1 MSIFHLKP
9 LRQQTDE
16 QLMARAAAG
25 KAPLASPEG
34 DKAFE
39 ELYRRYA
46 RRLKGFFFMQLG
58 GDEELAAD
66 ATHDVFLRAYEA
78 RSRYLEGRSVST
90 WLFTIAYNIC
100 RNHYRS
106 NAYEAQPLATL
117 DAEPLSD
124 QQIEVQLDQATLD
137 QALAQ
142 VLAELPAPLH
152 QLFSLH
158 YQEELT
164 IPQVAEI
171 VGIPEGTVKS
181 RLHKTMNII
190 RKKLKKY
197 ENK

>member
-1 MSIFHLKP
+1 MRIFHLKP
-9 LRQQTDE
+9 LRQLTDE
-16 QLMARAAAG
+16 QLMARAKAG
-25 KAPLASPEG
+25 NDA
-34 DKAFE
+34 AFE
-39 ELYRRYA
+39 ELYHRFA
-46 RRLKGFFFMQLG
+46 RRLKGFFFLQLG

-78 RSRYLEGRSVST
+78 RNRYQEGKNVST

-106 NAYEAQPLATL
+106 NAYETQLSVTL
-117 DAEPLSD
+117 DAEPISD
-124 QQIEVQLDQATLD
+124 EQIEVQLDAAALD
-137 QALAQ
+137 DALAQ
-142 VLAELPAPLH
+142 VLSELPPPLH

-190 RKKLKKY
+190 RKKLKRY
-197 ENK
+197 EHH

>member
-1 MSIFHLKP
+1 MRIFHLKP
-9 LRQQTDE
+9 LRQLTDE
-16 QLMARAAAG
+16 QLMARAKAG
-25 KAPLASPEG
+25 NDA
-34 DKAFE
+34 AFE
-39 ELYRRYA
+39 ELYHRYA
-46 RRLKGFFFMQLG
+46 RRLKGFFFLQLG

-66 ATHDVFLRAYEA
+66 ATHDVFLRTYEA
-78 RSRYLEGRSVST
+78 RNRYQEGKSVST

-106 NAYEAQPLATL
+106 NAYETQLLATL
-117 DAEPLSD
+117 DAEPISD
-124 QQIEVQLDQATLD
+124 EQIDVQLDAAALD
-137 QALAQ
+137 DALAQ
-142 VLAELPAPLH
+142 VLSELPPPLH

-190 RKKLKKY
+190 RKKLKRY
-197 ENK
+197 ENH

>member
-1 MSIFHLKP
+1 MRIFHLKP
-9 LRQQTDE
+9 LRHLTDE
-16 QLMARAAAG
+16 QLMARAKAG
-25 KAPLASPEG
+25 NDA
-34 DKAFE
+34 AFE
-39 ELYRRYA
+39 ELYHRYA
-46 RRLKGFFFMQLG
+46 RRLKGFFFLQLG

-78 RSRYLEGRSVST
+78 RNRYQEGKNVST

-106 NAYEAQPLATL
+106 NAYETQLSATL
-117 DAEPLSD
+117 DAEPISD
-124 QQIEVQLDQATLD
+124 EQIEVQLDAAALD
-137 QALAQ
+137 DALAQ
-142 VLAELPAPLH
+142 VLSELPPPLH

-190 RKKLKKY
+190 RKKLKRY
-197 ENK
+197 EHH

>member
-1 MSIFHLKP
+1 MSIFRLHP

-16 QLMARAAAG
+16 QLMAKAAKG
-25 KAPLASPEG
+25 S
-34 DKAFE
+34 DTAFE

-46 RRLKGFFFMQLG
+46 RRLKGFFFLQLG

-78 RSRYLEGRSVST
+78 RSRYQEGRRVDT

-106 NAYEAQPLATL
+106 NAYEAQLLATL
-117 DAEPLSD
+117 DAEPVTD
-124 QQIEVQLDQATLD
+124 QQIEVQLDQAALD
-137 QALAQ
+137 EALVQ
-142 VLAELPAPLH
+142 VLSELPAPLH
-152 QLFSLH
+152 QIFSLH

-164 IPQVAEI
+164 IPQIAEI
-171 VGIPEGTVKS
+171 VGVPEGTVKS

-197 ENK
+197 ENH

>member
-9 LRQQTDE
+9 LRQLSDE
-16 QLMARAAAG
+16 ELMARAAAG
-25 KAPLASPEG
+25 N
-34 DKAFE
+34 DRAFE

-46 RRLKGFFFMQLG
+46 RRLKGFFFLQLG

-78 RSRYLEGRSVST
+78 RSRYREGRSVST
-90 WLFTIAYNIC
+90 WLFTIAYNLC

-106 NAYEAQPLATL
+106 NAYETQLLATL
-117 DAEPLSD
+117 DAEPISE

-137 QALAQ
+137 EALTQ

-197 ENK
+197 EK

>member
-1 MSIFHLKP
+1 MSIFQLKP
-9 LRQQTDE
+9 LRHQSDE
-16 QLMARAAAG
+16 QVMARAA
-25 KAPLASPEG
+25 EG
-34 DKAFE
+34 SDTAFE

-78 RSRYLEGRSVST
+78 RTRYQEGCNVST
-90 WLFTIAYNIC
+90 WIFTIAYNIC

-106 NAYEAQPLATL
+106 NAYEEQMLANL
-117 DAEPLSD
+117 DAEPISE
-124 QQIEVQLDQATLD
+124 QQIEVELDAAALD
-137 QALAQ
+137 EALQQ
-142 VLAELPAPLH
+142 VLSELPAPLH
-152 QLFSLH
+152 QIFSLH

-171 VGIPEGTVKS
+171 VSIPAGTVKS

-190 RKKLKKY
+190 RKKLKEY
-197 ENK
+197 EDK

>member
-1 MSIFHLKP
+1 MRIFHLKP
-9 LRQQTDE
+9 LRQLTDE
-16 QLMARAAAG
+16 QLMARA
-25 KAPLASPEG
+25 KADNDA
-34 DKAFE
+34 AFE
-39 ELYRRYA
+39 ELYHRFA
-46 RRLKGFFFMQLG
+46 RRLKGFFFLQLG

-78 RSRYLEGRSVST
+78 RNRYQEGKSVST

-106 NAYEAQPLATL
+106 NAYEMQLLATL
-117 DAEPLSD
+117 DAEPISEE
-124 QQIEVQLDQATLD
+124 QIEIQLDAAALD
-137 QALAQ
+137 EALAQ
-142 VLAELPAPLH
+142 VLSELPPPLH

-190 RKKLKKY
+190 RKKLKRY
-197 ENK
+197 EHH

>member
-1 MSIFHLKP
+1 MRIFHLKP
-9 LRQQTDE
+9 LRQLTDE
-16 QLMARAAAG
+16 QLMARAKAG
-25 KAPLASPEG
+25 N
-34 DKAFE
+34 DTAFE
-39 ELYRRYA
+39 ELYHRFA
-46 RRLKGFFFMQLG
+46 RRLKGFFFLQLG

-66 ATHDVFLRAYEA
+66 ATHDVFLRVYEA
-78 RSRYLEGRSVST
+78 RNRYQEGKSVST

-106 NAYEAQPLATL
+106 NAYETQLSATL
-117 DAEPLSD
+117 DAEPISEE
-124 QQIEVQLDQATLD
+124 QIEVQLDAAALD
-137 QALAQ
+137 EALAQ
-142 VLAELPAPLH
+142 VLSELPPPLH

-190 RKKLKKY
+190 RKKLKRY
-197 ENK
+197 EHH

>member
-9 LRQQTDE
+9 LRQLTDE
-16 QLMARAAAG
+16 QLMARA
-25 KAPLASPEG
+25 KADNDA
-34 DKAFE
+34 AFE

-46 RRLKGFFFMQLG
+46 RRLKGFFFLQLG

-78 RSRYLEGRSVST
+78 RNRYQEDKNVST

-106 NAYEAQPLATL
+106 NAYEMELLATL
-117 DAEPLSD
+117 DAEPISEEP
-124 QQIEVQLDQATLD
+124 IEVLLDAASLD
-137 QALAQ
+137 NALAR
-142 VLAELPAPLH
+142 VLSELPPPLH

-190 RKKLKKY
+190 RKKLKRY
-197 ENK
+197 EHH

>member
-16 QLMARAAAG
+16 QLMTRAAAG
-25 KAPLASPEG
+25 S
-34 DKAFE
+34 DTAFE

-78 RSRYLEGRSVST
+78 RDRYQEGRKVDT

-106 NAYEAQPLATL
+106 NAYEAQLMASL
-117 DAEPLSD
+117 DAEPVTD
-124 QQIEVQLDQATLD
+124 QQIEVELDAALLD
-137 QALAQ
+137 EALAQ
-142 VLAELPAPLH
+142 VLSELPAPLH

-164 IPQVAEI
+164 IPQIAEI
-171 VGIPEGTVKS
+171 VGIAEGTVKS
-181 RLHKTMNII
+181 RLHKTMNMNMI
-190 RKKLKKY
+190 RNKLKNY
-197 ENK
+197 ANNK

>member
-1 MSIFHLKP
+1 MRIFHLKP
-9 LRQQTDE
+9 LHQLTDE
-16 QLMARAAAG
+16 QLMARAKAG
-25 KAPLASPEG
+25 NDA
-34 DKAFE
+34 AFE
-39 ELYRRYA
+39 ELYHRYA
-46 RRLKGFFFMQLG
+46 RRLKGFFFLQLG

-78 RSRYLEGRSVST
+78 RNRYQEGKNVST

-106 NAYEAQPLATL
+106 NAYETQLSATL
-117 DAEPLSD
+117 DTEPISD
-124 QQIEVQLDQATLD
+124 EQIEVQLDAAALD
-137 QALAQ
+137 DALAQ
-142 VLAELPAPLH
+142 VLSELPPPLH

-190 RKKLKKY
+190 RKKLKRY
-197 ENK
+197 EHH

>member
-1 MSIFHLKP
+1 MRIFHLKP
-9 LRQQTDE
+9 LRQLTDE
-16 QLMARAAAG
+16 QLMARAKAG
-25 KAPLASPEG
+25 NDA
-34 DKAFE
+34 AFE
-39 ELYRRYA
+39 ELYHRYA
-46 RRLKGFFFMQLG
+46 RRLKGFFFLQLG
-58 GDEELAAD
+58 GDEELSAD

-78 RSRYLEGRSVST
+78 RNRYQEGKSVST

-106 NAYEAQPLATL
+106 NAYETQLLATL
-117 DAEPLSD
+117 DAEPISNE
-124 QQIEVQLDQATLD
+124 QIEVQLDAAALD
-137 QALAQ
+137 DALAQ
-142 VLAELPAPLH
+142 VLSELPPPLH

-190 RKKLKKY
+190 RKKLKRY
-197 ENK
+197 EHH

>member
-9 LRQQTDE
+9 LRQLSDE
-16 QLMARAAAG
+16 ELMAQAAAG
-25 KAPLASPEG
+25 S
-34 DKAFE
+34 DRAFE

-46 RRLKGFFFMQLG
+46 RRLKGFFFLQLG

-78 RSRYLEGRSVST
+78 LSRYQEGRSVST
-90 WLFTIAYNIC
+90 WLFTIAYNLC

-106 NAYEAQPLATL
+106 NAYEAQLLATL
-117 DAEPLSD
+117 DAEPISE

-137 QALAQ
+137 EALAQ

>member
-1 MSIFHLKP
+1 MSIFRLHP

-16 QLMARAAAG
+16 QLMAKAAKG
-25 KAPLASPEG
+25 S
-34 DKAFE
+34 DTAFE

-46 RRLKGFFFMQLG
+46 RRLKGFFFLQLG

-78 RSRYLEGRSVST
+78 RSRYQEGRRVDT

-106 NAYEAQPLATL
+106 NAYEAELLATL
-117 DAEPLSD
+117 DAEPVAD
-124 QQIEVQLDQATLD
+124 QQIVVQLDQAALD
-137 QALAQ
+137 EALTQ

-152 QLFSLH
+152 QIFSLH

-164 IPQVAEI
+164 IPQIAEI
-171 VGIPEGTVKS
+171 VGVPEGTVKS

-197 ENK
+197 ENH

>member
-9 LRQQTDE
+9 LRQLVDE
-16 QLMARAAAG
+16 ELMARAAAG
-25 KAPLASPEG
+25 S
-34 DKAFE
+34 DRAFE
-39 ELYRRYA
+39 ELYLRYA
-46 RRLKGFFFMQLG
+46 RRLKGFFFLQLG

-78 RSRYLEGRSVST
+78 RSRYQEGRSVST
-90 WLFTIAYNIC
+90 WLFTIAYNLC

-106 NAYEAQPLATL
+106 NAYEAQLLATL
-117 DAEPLSD
+117 DAEPAD
-124 QQIEVQLDQATLD
+124 EAPIEVQMDAATLD
-137 QALAQ
+137 EALAQ

>member
-1 MSIFHLKP
+1 MSIFRLHP

-16 QLMARAAAG
+16 QLMAKAAKG
-25 KAPLASPEG
+25 S
-34 DKAFE
+34 DTAFE

-46 RRLKGFFFMQLG
+46 RRLKGFFFLQLG

-78 RSRYLEGRSVST
+78 RSRYQEGRRVDT

-106 NAYEAQPLATL
+106 NAYEAELLATL
-117 DAEPLSD
+117 DAEPVAD
-124 QQIEVQLDQATLD
+124 QQIEVQLDQAALD
-137 QALAQ
+137 EALTQ

-152 QLFSLH
+152 QIFSLH

-164 IPQVAEI
+164 IPQIAEI
-171 VGIPEGTVKS
+171 VGVPEGTVKS
-181 RLHKTMNII
+181 RLHKTMNIT

-197 ENK
+197 ENH

>member
-1 MSIFHLKP
+1 MSIFRLRP

-16 QLMARAAAG
+16 QLMAKAAKG
-25 KAPLASPEG
+25 S
-34 DKAFE
+34 DTAFE

-46 RRLKGFFFMQLG
+46 RRLTGFFFLQLG

-78 RSRYLEGRSVST
+78 RSRYQEERRVDT

-106 NAYEAQPLATL
+106 NAYEAQLLATL
-117 DAEPLSD
+117 DAEPVTD
-124 QQIEVQLDQATLD
+124 QQIEVQLDQASLD
-137 QALAQ
+137 EALAQ

-152 QLFSLH
+152 QIFSLH

-164 IPQVAEI
+164 IPQIAEI
-171 VGIPEGTVKS
+171 VGVPEGTIKS

-197 ENK
+197 ENH

>member
-1 MSIFHLKP
+1 MSIFRLRP

-16 QLMARAAAG
+16 QLMAKAAKG
-25 KAPLASPEG
+25 S
-34 DKAFE
+34 DTAFE

-46 RRLKGFFFMQLG
+46 RRLTGFFFLQLG

-78 RSRYLEGRSVST
+78 RSRYQEERRVDT

-106 NAYEAQPLATL
+106 NAYEAQLLATL
-117 DAEPLSD
+117 DAEPVTD
-124 QQIEVQLDQATLD
+124 QQIEVQLDQAALD
-137 QALAQ
+137 EALAQ

-152 QLFSLH
+152 QIFSLH

-164 IPQVAEI
+164 IPQIAEI
-171 VGIPEGTVKS
+171 VGVPEGTIKS

-190 RKKLKKY
+190 RKKIKKY
-197 ENK
+197 ENH

>member
-1 MSIFHLKP
+1 MRIFHLKP
-9 LRQQTDE
+9 LRQLTDE
-16 QLMARAAAG
+16 QLMARAKAG
-25 KAPLASPEG
+25 NDA
-34 DKAFE
+34 AFE
-39 ELYRRYA
+39 ELYHRYA
-46 RRLKGFFFMQLG
+46 RRLKGFFFLQLG

-78 RSRYLEGRSVST
+78 RNRYQEGKNVST

-106 NAYEAQPLATL
+106 NAYETQLSATL
-117 DAEPLSD
+117 DAEPISEE
-124 QQIEVQLDQATLD
+124 QIEILLDAAALD
-137 QALAQ
+137 DALAQ
-142 VLAELPAPLH
+142 VLSELPPPLH

-190 RKKLKKY
+190 RKKLKRY
-197 ENK
+197 EHH

>member
-1 MSIFHLKP
+1 MRIFHLKP
-9 LRQQTDE
+9 LRQLTDE
-16 QLMARAAAG
+16 QLMARAKAG
-25 KAPLASPEG
+25 NDA
-34 DKAFE
+34 AFE
-39 ELYRRYA
+39 ELYHRYA
-46 RRLKGFFFMQLG
+46 RRLKGFFFLQLG

-78 RSRYLEGRSVST
+78 RNRYQEGKNVST

-106 NAYEAQPLATL
+106 NAYETQLSATL
-117 DAEPLSD
+117 DAEPISEE
-124 QQIEVQLDQATLD
+124 QIEVQLDAAALD
-137 QALAQ
+137 DALAQ
-142 VLAELPAPLH
+142 VLSELPPPLH

-190 RKKLKKY
+190 RKKLKRY
-197 ENK
+197 EHH